1 MKNYNLEIIG
11 VGSLQPQDRT
21 TLRIPIDYLVDGIE
35 FSTTLYVSRQKYNDV
50 ELTGESSL
58 LREFLHNELVKQ
70 KEMLTSQTEELSYSE
85 MDRFNQTNREG
96 LIKLILKLEKENK
109 QKEMVT
115 A

>member
-11 VGSLQPQDRT
+11 VGTIQSQDRT
-21 TLRIPIDYLVDGIE
+21 TLRIPIDYLENGIE
-35 FSTTLYVSRQKYNDV
+35 SSTALYVSKHKYMDAIDDYGV
-50 ELTGESSL
+50 PMKT
-58 LREFLHNELVKQ
+58 FFHNELVKQ

>member
-11 VGSLQPQDRT
+11 VGSLELQDRT
-21 TLRIPIDYLVDGIE
+21 TLRIPIDYLVDGIHNW
-35 FSTTLYVSRQKYNDV
+35 STTLYVSRQKYNDV
-50 ELTGESSL
+50 EDKDESSL
-58 LREFLHNELVKQ
+58 LKEFLHNELVKQ
-70 KEMLTSQTEELSYSE
+70 KEMLASQ

-96 LIKLILKLEKENK
+96 LIELILKLEKENK